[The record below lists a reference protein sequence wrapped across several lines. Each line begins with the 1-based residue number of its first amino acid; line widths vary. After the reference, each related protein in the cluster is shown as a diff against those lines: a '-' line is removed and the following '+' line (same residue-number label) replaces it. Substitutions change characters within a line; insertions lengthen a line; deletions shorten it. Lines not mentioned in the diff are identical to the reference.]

1 MTILDGKQVS
11 EEILEKL
18 KKEISKEIN
27 EGNRIP
33 RLDIIIVGD
42 DYGSQK
48 YVSMKEKRGKE
59 IGIKIVIHKFE
70 DDVEDSTIIDLIKK
84 LNNDSLV
91 DGIMVQLPLPKLSK
105 TFNSKEILENIDI
118 SKDVDGLTYASLG
131 AVWIERE
138 STGAATPTGIIK
150 LLDEYDIDLTGKN
163 AVVVGRSKIVGLPLA
178 GMFSRRDATVTVA
191 HSKSE
196 HLQKI
201 CKRADIL
208 AVGIGKPK
216 YINRDYVK
224 EGAVVIDIGINRDYE
239 GNLVGDIDF
248 EDVKEKCSYITP
260 VPGGVGPMT
269 IASLFSNLFKL
280 YKRNVRKY

>member
-1 MTILDGKQVS
+1 
-11 EEILEKL
+11 
-18 KKEISKEIN
+18 
-27 EGNRIP
+27 
-33 RLDIIIVGD
+33 
-42 DYGSQK
+42 
-48 YVSMKEKRGKE
+48 
-59 IGIKIVIHKFE
+59 
-70 DDVEDSTIIDLIKK
+70 
-84 LNNDSLV
+84 
-91 DGIMVQLPLPKLSK
+91 
-105 TFNSKEILENIDI
+105 
-118 SKDVDGLTYASLG
+118 
-131 AVWIERE
+131 
-138 STGAATPTGIIK
+138 
-150 LLDEYDIDLTGKN
+150 
-163 AVVVGRSKIVGLPLA
+163 VGRSKIVGLPLA

-269 IASLFSNLFKL
+269 IASLFSNLIKL